1 MSLYNSLFKILI
13 VGDINTGKTAILDQ
27 FTNNHF
33 DGAYISTIGIDF
45 NVKIIPINDNTNVKL
60 QVWDTCGQERF
71 RSLTRSYYRDTDA
84 IIIVY
89 DITSRRSFENAKI
102 WIKEVEQY
110 LDSDVLPVLVGNK
123 TDLFANR
130 EVQYFEGYKLANE
143 KFLEFFETSAKYDNN
158 IETMFKFV
166 GTKLYEDGES
176 KGKQGKQNAIP
187 LIDVTRKKKRWCC

>member
-1 MSLYNSLFKILI
+1 MSLYNCLFKILI

-27 FTNNHF
+27 FTNSHF
-33 DGAYISTIGIDF
+33 DGAYISTVGIDF

-123 TDLFANR
+123 TDLFTNR

-143 KFLEFFETSAKYDNN
+143 KFMEFFETSAKYDNN
-158 IETMFKFV
+158 IETLFKFV
-166 GTKLYEDGES
+166 GTKLYEDGQS

>member
-1 MSLYNSLFKILI
+1 MSLYNCLFKILI

-45 NVKIIPINDNTNVKL
+45 NVKIIPIDDHTNVKL

-102 WIKEVEQY
+102 WIKEAEQY
-110 LDSDVLPVLVGNK
+110 LDNDVLPVLVGNK
-123 TDLFANR
+123 TDLFLNR
-130 EVQYFEGYKLANE
+130 EVQYFEGYKLAND
-143 KFLEFFETSAKYDNN
+143 KYMEFFETSAKYDNN
-158 IETMFKFV
+158 IETLFKFV
-166 GTKLYEDGES
+166 GTKLYEDG
-176 KGKQGKQNAIP
+176 KKGKQNAIS
-187 LIDVTRKKKRWCC
+187 LIDVTQKKKRWCC